1 MLELAPMKNGLAV
14 IGRFFL
20 WFLGVELFSIIV
32 LAVGQVSVVPA
43 AVPLPLTYWAG
54 YVLESLPAS
63 TAVAVFGAGFVATRR
78 LRRRPSGYLILFLLA
93 VVVLSSGVY
102 LSRGVPT
109 PPDPF
114 RAAAID
120 RRPKD
125 ASAPWFARTSEET
138 GARGIVYARGAG
150 ETPRLAWA
158 AVGKYIPEQ
167 GVLLADKTA
176 LALPLAT
183 ADLSS
188 PSIPGMSALR
198 TWYLELGR
206 GNLMQALIAVAGTAT
221 LLCGLWPLS
230 RLFRWPLIG
239 CLASGATL
247 LLLGILHSV
256 LRSPSVRDI
265 AEMIGIRVPEAI
277 LLAIL
282 SGACGMLLLLL
293 DFVLCP
299 ALKSASARRNRGN
312 P

>member
-1 MLELAPMKNGLAV
+1 MKNGLAV

-54 YVLESLPAS
+54 YVLESLPVS
-63 TAVAVFGAGFVATRR
+63 TAAAVFGAGFAATRR
-78 LRRRPSGYLILFLLA
+78 LRRRLSGYLILFLLA
-93 VVVLSSGVY
+93 VGILSSGVY
-102 LSRGVPT
+102 LSRAIPT

-114 RAAAID
+114 RAATIASH
-120 RRPKD
+120 PKD
-125 ASAPWFARTSEET
+125 AFPPWLARTSEET
-138 GARGIVYARGAG
+138 GARGIVYVRDAG

-158 AVGKYIPEQ
+158 AEGKYIPGQ
-167 GVLLADKTA
+167 GVLLADKTS
-176 LALPLAT
+176 L
-183 ADLSS
+183 DLSS
-188 PSIPGMSALR
+188 PPIPGNSALR

-206 GNLMQALIAVAGTAT
+206 GNLVWALIAVAGTAA

-247 LLLGILHSV
+247 LLLGNLHSV

-265 AEMIGIRVPEAI
+265 AEMIGISVPEAI
-277 LLAIL
+277 LLGIL
-282 SGACGMLLLLL
+282 SGACGLLLLLL
-293 DFVLCP
+293 DFILCSP
-299 ALKSASARRNRGN
+299 LKGASARRNRGN